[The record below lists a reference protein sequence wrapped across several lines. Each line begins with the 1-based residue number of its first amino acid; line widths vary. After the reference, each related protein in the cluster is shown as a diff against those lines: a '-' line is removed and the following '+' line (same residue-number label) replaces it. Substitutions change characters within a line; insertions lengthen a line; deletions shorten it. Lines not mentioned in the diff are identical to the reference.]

1 MLKQM
6 VITNSNVIYNATH
19 ASSPGC
25 FALFPSQRFLQCCV
39 SGGSAS
45 VGRKW

>member
-19 ASSPGC
+19 ASSPGY
-25 FALFPSQRFLQCCV
+25 FAIFLSQRFLLCYV